1 MKKAYL
7 FPGQGSQKKGMGYD
21 HYRYNKSFKLRC
33 DQADGILGYRITEI
47 MFHGPD
53 STLTETKH
61 TQPALFIHS
70 VALFEMIGHKADM
83 VAGHSLGEYSALAAV
98 GAIEFEQALSAVQRR
113 GELMQAAGE
122 LQPGSMAA
130 IIGLDDS
137 VVDSTCREISEKPHM
152 TVVPANYNTHG
163 QLVISGNLEAVEM
176 AMTTLKEKGA
186 KIVKKLPVSGAFHSP
201 LMESALTELQNILDE
216 LRFSK
221 PQAPVYSNVS
231 GTSSKDPELLKER
244 LKKQLLHPVQWV
256 KTMENI
262 FNDGAKHFIEIG
274 SGNVLQGLVK
284 RTLKNI
290 EISGFQ

>member
-33 DQADGILGYRITEI
+33 DQADDILGYRITEI

-53 STLTETKH
+53 STLMETEY

-70 VALFEMIGHKADM
+70 VALFEMLGHKADM
-83 VAGHSLGEYSALAAV
+83 VAGHSLGEYSALTAV
-98 GAIEFEQALSAVQRR
+98 GAIEFEQALSAVKRR

-130 IIGLDDS
+130 IIGLDDP
-137 VVDSTCREISEKPHM
+137 VVDSTCKEISEEPYM

-163 QLVISGNLEAVEM
+163 QLVISGNLAAVEL

-201 LMESALTELQNILDE
+201 LMESALAELQDILDE
-216 LRFSK
+216 LQFSK

-231 GTSSKDPELLKER
+231 GSPSQDPETLKES

-256 KTMENI
+256 KTMENML
-262 FNDGAKHFIEIG
+262 NDGAKHFIETG

>member
-21 HYRYNKSFKLRC
+21 HYRFNKSFKLRC
-33 DQADGILGYRITEI
+33 DQADDILGYRITEI

-53 STLTETKH
+53 STLVETKY
-61 TQPALFIHS
+61 TQPALFTHS
-70 VALFEMIGHKADM
+70 VALFEMLGQKADM
-83 VAGHSLGEYSALAAV
+83 VAGHSLGEYSALTAV
-98 GAIEFEQALSAVQRR
+98 GAIEFDQALAAVQRR
-113 GELMQAAGE
+113 GELMQTAGE

-130 IIGLDDS
+130 IIGLDDH
-137 VVDSTCREISEKPHM
+137 VVDSTCKNISEDPNS

-163 QLVISGNLEAVEM
+163 QLVISGNSEAVEIAM
-176 AMTTLKEKGA
+176 ATLKEKGA

-221 PQAPVYSNVS
+221 PHSPVYSNVK
-231 GTSSKDPELLKER
+231 GTPSEDPEMLRER
-244 LKKQLLHPVQWV
+244 LKMQLLHPVEWV
-256 KTMENI
+256 KTMENM
-262 FNDGAKHFIEIG
+262 FHDGAKHFIEIG